1 MHCKFV
7 YTVKEVSDILRISTK
22 TVYQII
28 KSGELCSIRV
38 RSQIRITSSA
48 LEKYIQG
55 GENGPKGNAG
65 NAI

>member
-28 KSGELCSIRV
+28 KSGELRSIRV
-38 RSQIRITSSA
+38 RGQIRITSSA

>member
-28 KSGELCSIRV
+28 KSGGLRSIRV
-38 RSQIRITSSA
+38 RGQIRITSSA

>member
-38 RSQIRITSSA
+38 RGQIRITSSA